1 MGCDQIKK
9 VSSEIQVMV
18 AGNSYQEEYV
28 ILLVKL
34 RPQAQ
39 QLAPLLLLPTQLQA
53 TTLGRGSLYSKWN
66 ERLRINKSGI
76 FRGTM
81 ISALGFIF
89 YKLRNAMGRKT
100 PNSFS
105 HWNRPG
111 CAYSEHSQQAETSC
125 LQPPFCSGHCLSAG
139 CSRVHPRG
147 WLARSWAELSEWA
160 CSHHRL

>member
-9 VSSEIQVMV
+9 LNSEIQVLV
-18 AGNSYQEEYV
+18 AGNSYQREYV

-39 QLAPLLLLPTQLQA
+39 QLAPLLLLLTQLQA

-89 YKLRNAMGRKT
+89 TN
-100 PNSFS
+100 
-105 HWNRPG
+105 
-111 CAYSEHSQQAETSC
+111 
-125 LQPPFCSGHCLSAG
+125 
-139 CSRVHPRG
+139 
-147 WLARSWAELSEWA
+147 
-160 CSHHRL
+160 